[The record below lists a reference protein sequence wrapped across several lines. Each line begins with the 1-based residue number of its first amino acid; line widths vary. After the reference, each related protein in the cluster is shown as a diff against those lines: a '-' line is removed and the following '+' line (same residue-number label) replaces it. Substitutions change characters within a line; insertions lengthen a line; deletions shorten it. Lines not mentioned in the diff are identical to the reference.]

1 MSMGMVLRLTAVL
14 LISVPAALA
23 AAPVRSPMV
32 ELYARDHWGEDQ
44 GVPSIPVTA
53 VARTRDGFL
62 WVGSRRGLSRFDGSR
77 FVPVASA
84 DGHVPNIFALL
95 ETRDG
100 VLWAGEFDGLSRLRD
115 GVLER
120 VSAFHEAVRTLAE
133 GRDGALYLAL
143 DSGTVVMRGD
153 RTETL
158 GKCRGPAVALAEDA
172 AGVLWA
178 GNSIGTCRLTGS
190 HFEHIE
196 PRQGGAGENVRDI
209 LRDSRNRLWVA
220 SRNGLYRQRAP
231 GGPLTLLRD
240 AGLVSANVHTIAEDD
255 QGHLWAATTAGGVQR
270 LDPAT
275 ERFHEVVAP
284 ESTIVTMLT
293 DADGSIWLGTAS
305 GLERLRPRP
314 FQTLT
319 RAEGISSTVVW
330 SVAADPGS
338 NRVWVGGDGGLDLVD
353 GDHAVPMGN
362 RWGLEGETVS
372 TTLRARDGS
381 LWVSTRRDVLRIVGD
396 KATPVLGPGG
406 RHLDV
411 VRAIFQARD
420 DSIWIATTEGLLH
433 LQGDKATTLPLPAV
447 RPIRVIQ
454 QDEAGDL
461 LVAGGRL
468 RRLEAPSWAEVAIG
482 GDELGS
488 NVTALAQDGRDL
500 WICSYDRGLLVLHG
514 GKIISL
520 ANLDTRFLRPYV
532 GVQLDDQ
539 GRLWLSSEG
548 GLQVA
553 AKHDLLD
560 LAEGRTGGIAVRAY
574 DEREGLLSSEFNNA
588 GQTSSLRTSD
598 DRKWFPSVV
607 GVVVVDPLTLRTPAS
622 AAPPRVERVLVDGRD
637 ISWKGGEIEIAR
649 RHSSLDIQY
658 AAPSLLHAHRLE
670 FRHRLQGRD
679 AGWVRAG
686 PRRDAVY
693 GDLDPGDYLLELEAS
708 TDGGHWTPAV
718 SSLRVR
724 VRPGPFETTT
734 SRILL
739 VVAVLGA
746 AALVTAGMSRLRA
759 QRLRARAQ
767 ELEHLVDQRTHELA
781 AARDELELRVQ
792 QRTAELQHQL
802 GERERLEGQLLES
815 QKLDSLGRLAGGVAH
830 DLNNLLT
837 VVLGYSSPAQLAR
850 AASPERLRE
859 DLSEIHRAGERA
871 AALTRQLLAFARRQ
885 VLESELLDLNVVLF
899 DFVKLIRRLIG
910 ENIEIVTL
918 PSASVCLVLGDAGQ
932 MGQVLV
938 NLAVNARDAMPQG
951 GKLVLET
958 ALVRLGAVEAAP
970 LGLAAGEYVT
980 LAVRDD
986 GVGMDERTKEHL
998 FEPFF
1003 TTKAKGKGTGLGLA
1017 TSYGIIKQMGGH
1029 ITADSAPGR
1038 GTTMTIYLPRAE
1050 GQPAVH
1056 EIAAEVGAPGGNE
1069 TVLLVED
1076 EPLVLGLAVR
1086 TLRERGY
1093 RVITATNGVEAL
1105 RVAAENVGPLDLLL
1119 ADVVMPLMGGFEL
1132 YANLSHLRPR
1142 LPVVFMSGYVDTSLP
1157 GAASLPSGV
1166 RLLHKP
1172 FTPAELARR
1181 VREALDAKA
1190 TSAA

>member
-1 MSMGMVLRLTAVL
+1 MRLALSLTVVSL
-14 LISVPAALA
+14 LGLPVPVG
-23 AAPVRSPMV
+23 AAPVRSPML

-53 VARTRDGFL
+53 VARTHDGFL
-62 WVGSRRGLSRFDGSR
+62 WVGSRRGLSRFDGAH
-77 FVPVASA
+77 FVPVATS
-84 DGHVPNIFALL
+84 DGHVPNVYSLL
-95 ETRDG
+95 EARDG
-100 VLWAGEFDGLSRLRD
+100 TLWAGEFDGLSRLHD

-120 VSAFHEAVRTLAE
+120 VPGFREAVRTMAE

-143 DSGTVVMRGD
+143 DSGTTMMRGD
-153 RTETL
+153 RTDAL
-158 GKCRGPAVALAEDA
+158 GKCRGSAVALAEDA

-178 GNSIGTCRLTGS
+178 GNSIGICRPSGS
-190 HFEHIE
+190 HLEHVDV
-196 PRQGGAGENVRDI
+196 RHGGAGENVRDI
-209 LRDSRNRLWVA
+209 LRDSRNRMWVA
-220 SRNGLYRQRAP
+220 TRNGLYRQATP
-231 GGPLTLLRD
+231 GGGLSVATD
-240 AGLVSANVHTIAEDD
+240 VGLVSANVHTLAEDD
-255 QGHLWAATTAGGVQR
+255 QGRLWAATTAGGVQR
-270 LDPAT
+270 FDEAAG
-275 ERFHEVVAP
+275 RFSEAVAP
-284 ESTIVTMLT
+284 ETTVLTILA
-293 DADGSIWLGTAS
+293 DADGSIWLGTAA

-319 RAEGISSTVVW
+319 RAEGLSSTVVW
-330 SVAADPGS
+330 SVASEPGT

-353 GDHAVPMGN
+353 GDRAMPMSA
-362 RWGLEGETVS
+362 RFGLQGETVS
-372 TTLRARDGS
+372 TTLRARDGA

-396 KATPVLGPGG
+396 SVTPVLGPDG
-406 RHLDV
+406 RHLEV
-411 VRAIFQARD
+411 VRALFQAKD
-420 DSIWIATTEGLLH
+420 DSIWIANADGLLH
-433 LQGDKATTLPLPAV
+433 LEGARVTTIPLPAL

-454 QDEAGDL
+454 QDPAGDL

-468 RRLEAPSWAEVAIG
+468 RRLQAPTFKEVSIG
-482 GDELGS
+482 GDDALGS
-488 NVTALAQDGRDL
+488 NVTALAQDGPDL
-500 WICSYDRGLLVLHG
+500 WICSYDRGLLVYHDA
-514 GKIISL
+514 KIVSL
-520 ANLDTRFLRPYV
+520 AALDARFLRPYV
-532 GVQLDDQ
+532 GIQVDDA
-539 GRLWLSSEG
+539 GRVWLSSEG
-548 GLQVA
+548 GIQVA
-553 AKHDLLD
+553 TKKDLLD
-560 LAEGRTGGIAVRAY
+560 LADGRAGGIAVRAY

-588 GQTSSLRTSD
+588 GQTSSARTAD

-607 GVVVVDPLTLRTPAS
+607 GVVVIDPLSLRTPAS
-622 AAPPRVERVLVDGRD
+622 ASPPRVERVLVDGRD
-637 ISWKGGEIEIAR
+637 MSWKGGEIEIAQ
-649 RHSSLDIQY
+649 RHATLEVQY

-670 FRHRLQGRD
+670 FRHRLLGRD

-686 PRRDAVY
+686 PRRNAVY
-693 GDLDPGDYLLELEAS
+693 GDLDPGDYVLELEAS
-708 TDGGHWTPAV
+708 TDGGYWTPAPAAM
-718 SSLRVR
+718 RVR

-734 SRILL
+734 FKVLL
-739 VVAVLGA
+739 VAALLGV

-767 ELEHLVDQRTHELA
+767 ELEVLVDQRTHELA
-781 AARDELELRVQ
+781 AARDELEVRVQ
-792 QRTAELQHQL
+792 QRTAELEHQL
-802 GERERLEGQLLES
+802 VERERLERQLLES

-837 VVLGYSSPAQLAR
+837 VVLGYSAPAQLLR
-850 AASPERLRE
+850 ATPDRLRE
-859 DLSEIHRAGERA
+859 DLAEIHRAGERA

-885 VLESELLDLNVVLF
+885 VLESELLDINVVLF

-918 PSASVCLVLGDAGQ
+918 PSIANCLVLGDAGQ

-938 NLAVNARDAMPQG
+938 NLAVNARDAMPDG

-958 ALVRLGAVEAAP
+958 AVVTLEAPEAAP
-970 LGLAAGEYVT
+970 LGLAPGEYVT
-980 LAVRDD
+980 VSVRDD

-1029 ITADSAPGR
+1029 ITADSATGR
-1038 GTTMTIYLPRAE
+1038 GTTMRIYLPRAE
-1050 GQPAVH
+1050 GRPAVH
-1056 EIAAEVGAPGGNE
+1056 EPPTETAAPGGNE

-1105 RVAAENVGPLDLLL
+1105 RIAAETVGPIDVLL

-1132 YANLSHLRPR
+1132 YSNLSQLRPS
-1142 LPVVFMSGYVDTSLP
+1142 LPVVFMSGYVDTSVP
-1157 GAASLPSGV
+1157 GAGNLPAGL

-1181 VREALDAKA
+1181 IREALDARV
-1190 TSAA
+1190 TTAA